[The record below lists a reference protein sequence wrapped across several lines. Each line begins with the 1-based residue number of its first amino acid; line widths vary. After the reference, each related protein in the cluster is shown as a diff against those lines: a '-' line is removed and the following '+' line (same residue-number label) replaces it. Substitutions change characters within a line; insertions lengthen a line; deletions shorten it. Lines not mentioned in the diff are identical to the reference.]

1 MISPNSLFSLVRTSP
16 SRCACFE
23 AGPLRC
29 PFLEILKSQSG
40 EFFEFYVSKIWC
52 KFLCISLNLYDSM
65 MQLVVTMRQV
75 DFLLFRVF
83 LFVSFLP
90 SMLALWDAPFFF
102 QKILPKLSSATLQV
116 CADMMELLR
125 RWGDSSEDLC
135 QFDVFTFFFS
145 SEFKKNNSGTF
156 ALLSVED
163 FDSDRVISGWASLM
177 NMPVDGLRPFIQKLL
192 QSLQLSF

>member
-65 MQLVVTMRQV
+65 MQLVVTMWQV
-75 DFLLFRVF
+75 DLLLFRVF
-83 LFVSFLP
+83 LLVSFVSFLP
-90 SMLALWDAPFFF
+90 SMLARWD
-102 QKILPKLSSATLQV
+102 ATLQV

-125 RWGDSSEDLC
+125 RWGDSSEDLGTELMIC
-135 QFDVFTFFFS
+135 HVSLMFLRFFFS
-145 SEFKKNNSGTF
+145 EKNNSGTF